1 VPPYFRVTSEVRQLI
16 GAAGSLSRFDDEVHL
31 MWVRVTVKEGQAKCR
46 VSALVAI
53 REDVT
58 FTAASADPD
67 TTPAIDALT
76 GTASART
83 FTPTTAASTSST
95 GVTARPTTGTGR
107 GFTGGGFGAT
117 AAKAPTAL
125 TPGVALNPASAV
137 TLGGRTSSTSLNYP
151 FQIIAWSEDNG
162 APKVTATL
170 DEDEPTV
177 IRRPGQMSTST
188 TPSKNK

>member
-1 VPPYFRVTSEVRQLI
+1 
-16 GAAGSLSRFDDEVHL
+16 
-31 MWVRVTVKEGQAKCR
+31 

-76 GTASART
+76 GTSTART

-95 GVTARPTTGTGR
+95 GVTATPTTSMGR

-162 APKVTATL
+162 APKVTAPL
-170 DEDEPTV
+170 DEDEPTA

>member
-1 VPPYFRVTSEVRQLI
+1 
-16 GAAGSLSRFDDEVHL
+16 

-83 FTPTTAASTSST
+83 FTATTAASTSST
-95 GVTARPTTGTGR
+95 GVTATPTTGMGR
-107 GFTGGGFGAT
+107 SFGGGTGT
-117 AAKAPTAL
+117 SMAKAPTAL
-125 TPGVALNPASAV
+125 TPGVVPNSASAV

-162 APKVTATL
+162 APKVTAPL
-170 DEDEPTV
+170 DEDEPTA